1 MRKLTPADY
10 RVMPWKNGGGETT
23 ELYLEPDP
31 NGEGFLWRVSIATV
45 AVDGPFSLFEG
56 YERQI
61 MTIEGNGIVLQG
73 GPAGPIN
80 VSPKFRPCVFSGD
93 WPITSSLIDGPV
105 RDFNLIT
112 KRGHCDGGL
121 YFREAADSFEL
132 IGIGIYF
139 IHLLEGEL
147 AIAAA
152 QSAFRLLAGES
163 LVIEPAEHA
172 TLANNSHGSSRI
184 ALARVFIR
192 D

>member
-31 NGEGFLWRVSIATV
+31 DGPGFLWRVSIATV

-56 YERQI
+56 YDRHI
-61 MTIEGNGIVLQG
+61 MTIEGNGIMLNG
-73 GPAGPIN
+73 GPAGPIEVN
-80 VSPKFRPCVFSGD
+80 PKFRPCYFSGD

-112 KRGHCDGGL
+112 RLGRCDGGL
-121 YFREAADSFEL
+121 YFREATGSLEL
-132 IGIGIYF
+132 TGIGSYF
-139 IHLLEGEL
+139 IYLLEGEL
-147 AIAAA
+147 AIATP
-152 QSAFRLLAGES
+152 QSAFRLSAGES
-163 LVIEPAEHA
+163 LLLEPTEHA
-172 TLANNSHGSSRI
+172 TLANKANDPSRI
-184 ALARVFIR
+184 ALAGLFIR